1 MQRLLFLIP
10 PTILGTFS
18 PGEEE
23 FIFDFI
29 NPDSQV
35 FGSSASANAV
45 VIGSE
50 NYVLPQFAELSDQEI
65 AWLEF
70 GFGEDLW
77 NPSELNY
84 GTSEAEALQE
94 IANSHIVPLGEVAV
108 NPVAES
114 SMASPSKRP
123 RGRPPK
129 SSAKSATTTKPER
142 VIAKSTKTKPVTD
155 SV

>member
-1 MQRLLFLIP
+1 MKRLLLLIP
-10 PTILGTFS
+10 PIILGTTS

-45 VIGSE
+45 VVASE
-50 NYVLPQFAELSDQEI
+50 NYVLPQFADLSDQEI

-84 GTSEAEALQE
+84 GTGEAEALQE
-94 IANSHIVPLGEVAV
+94 IANSHIVEEVAV

-129 SSAKSATTTKPER
+129 LPAKSATTTKPER
-142 VIAKSTKTKPVTD
+142 VIAKSTKTKPLTD